1 MNTATWIISPN
12 WVAWTLLGV
21 AAASLAAIA
30 VRLWTQRQSM
40 QETRVPNHGSVVAWL
55 ALVLAIISGVC
66 VFFRPVDPNNASML
80 ITALGVLVTCLVAW
94 NIWQTI
100 DTKQAVED
108 VVVLRTQF
116 DALRQ
121 EIDILHGMHEAF
133 VFDIFGEDN
142 RRNGRSY
149 LAFDYFMRS
158 AFIFMR
164 DMEHYDRRIMSAIS
178 SMRISFQ
185 DLWRP
190 LMGVRDGE
198 INQFIQRRDNIIS
211 DLEELQ
217 RQARSL
223 GTFAEQAVRE
233 LAELIDGIRN
243 LQRRQNDFDEG
254 EDEAS
259 TATTQS

>member
-1 MNTATWIISPN
+1 
-12 WVAWTLLGV
+12 
-21 AAASLAAIA
+21 
-30 VRLWTQRQSM
+30 
-40 QETRVPNHGSVVAWL
+40 
-55 ALVLAIISGVC
+55 
-66 VFFRPVDPNNASML
+66 ML

-100 DTKQAVED
+100 DTKRAVED
-108 VVVLRTQF
+108 VIVLRTQF

-211 DLEELQ
+211 DLEDLQ

-223 GTFAEQAVRE
+223 GTSAEQAVRE

-243 LQRRQNDFDEG
+243 LQQRHNDFDEDE
-254 EDEAS
+254 EDAS
-259 TATTQS
+259 TTTVQS

>member
-1 MNTATWIISPN
+1 MNSTTWIIEPN
-12 WVAWTLLGV
+12 GLAWTLPGV
-21 AAASLAAIA
+21 ATASLAAIA
-30 VRLWTQRQSM
+30 IRLWAQRQAI
-40 QETRVPNHGSVVAWL
+40 QQTQTPNHGSVVAWI
-55 ALVLAIISGVC
+55 ALVLAVISVLC
-66 VFFRPVDPNNASML
+66 VLFRPSDPDNATML
-80 ITALGVLVTCLVAW
+80 ITTLGVLVTCLVAW

-178 SMRISFQ
+178 AMRISFQ
-185 DLWRP
+185 DLRRP
-190 LMGVRDGE
+190 LMGVRDRE
-198 INQFIQRRDNIIS
+198 INQFIERRENIIS

-217 RQARSL
+217 RQARNL

-243 LQRRQNDFDEG
+243 LQQRHNDFDEG
-254 EDEAS
+254 EDDAS
-259 TATTQS
+259 TSNTHS